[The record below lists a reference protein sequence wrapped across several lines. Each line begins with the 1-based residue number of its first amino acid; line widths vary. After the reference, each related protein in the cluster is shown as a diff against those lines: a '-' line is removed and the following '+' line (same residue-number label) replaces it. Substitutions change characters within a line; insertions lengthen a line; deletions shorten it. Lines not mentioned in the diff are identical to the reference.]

1 MRLAFLS
8 RAKEKEEEKEEM
20 RKRRRKSEPRM
31 QNNKRTEAFA
41 NLRTLRRDN
50 FPGKH
55 FGLWAKN
62 ISIEQLFVASRT
74 LRKPFRTDIFLS
86 P

>member
-1 MRLAFLS
+1 MCPAFLS
-8 RAKEKEEEKEEM
+8 RAKEKEEEKEEK
-20 RKRRRKSEPRM
+20 RKRRKSERRM
-31 QNNKRTEAFA
+31 QNNKGTEALA